1 MALSGTIAQIQ
12 KALASGEIS
21 SVDLI
26 SSAFSEIERDDG
38 DGDEIFVRTFKNAAI
53 TQAAASDAMR
63 KMGVPQGALAG
74 IPISVKDLFDV
85 EGAPTTAGS
94 AALASV
100 AEPARRDAAVM
111 ARLRAA
117 GAIFLGHTNMTEF
130 AYSGLGINPHFG
142 TPLNVWDRHIGRVP
156 GGSSSGAALSI
167 TSNMAVAAIGSDT
180 GGSVRIPAAF
190 NRLYGFKPTTGRH
203 PMEGVFPLSTTL
215 DTVGALARSM
225 HCCRILD
232 HVMAGLPVPEP
243 DIRPISGL
251 RFGILETIALDGL
264 DMDVAGAFVRA
275 LETISRAGARLER
288 IKIDALHNF
297 EEISSLGSIAGPEAF
312 HKHRD
317 FIIAH
322 GRQIDQR
329 VLSRLEASAD
339 ISAADYIE
347 MLALRKDMIER
358 THLATRN
365 FDAIL
370 MPTVAIIPPE
380 VKPLLASDA
389 LYAEANFKVLRN
401 TALINNLGRPAAT
414 IPVGV
419 KGGAPVGLM
428 VVGEHG
434 ADAHVQNIAESL
446 DEVLMPKRN

>member
-1 MALSGTIAQIQ
+1 MALSETIAQIQ
-12 KALASGEIS
+12 KALMSGKIS

-26 SSAFSEIERDDG
+26 SSAFSEIEREDG

-63 KMGVPQGALAG
+63 KMGVPQGPLAG

-94 AALASV
+94 AAYASV
-100 AEPARRDAAVM
+100 AEPARRDATVV

-156 GGSSSGAALSI
+156 GGSSSGAALSV

-203 PMEGVFPLSTTL
+203 PMDGVFPLSPTL
-215 DTVGALARSM
+215 DTVGPLARSV

-243 DIRPISGL
+243 DIRPVSGL

-275 LETISRAGARLER
+275 LETISRSGARLER

-317 FIIAH
+317 FIIGH
-322 GRQIDQR
+322 GRQIDPR
-329 VLSRLEASAD
+329 VLSRLESSAD

-358 THLATRN
+358 SHLATRN

-370 MPTVAIIPPE
+370 MPTVAIVPPE

-389 LYAEANFKVLRN
+389 LYAEANYKVLRN
-401 TALINNLGRPAAT
+401 TALINNLGCPAAT
-414 IPVGV
+414 IPVGL

-434 ADAHVQNIAESL
+434 ADAHVQDIAESL
-446 DEVLMPKRN
+446 DEVLMPKRD